1 MCCCY
6 GELLFIYF
14 DKKEKED
21 EQCSCQD
28 GRSDM
33 TQQLD

>member
-14 DKKEKED
+14 DKKEED
-21 EQCSCQD
+21 ERRSCQD
-28 GRSDM
+28 SRSDV
-33 TQQLD
+33 TRQLD